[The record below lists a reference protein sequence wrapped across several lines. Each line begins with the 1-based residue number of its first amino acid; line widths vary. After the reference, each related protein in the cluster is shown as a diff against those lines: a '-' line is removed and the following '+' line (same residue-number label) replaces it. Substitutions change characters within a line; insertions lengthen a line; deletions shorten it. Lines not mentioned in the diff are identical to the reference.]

1 MRTLADTTPA
11 PDFTSVR
18 ADGQTLRTVPDL
30 FAFGLTRNT
39 TGVCASTKRGGSW
52 HATSPKAMQAQVR
65 RLALGLH
72 ALGVEPGDRVALH
85 AESSTQWLIVDQALA
100 AMGAISV
107 PLYPTQPGEQ
117 IQYIL
122 SNAGVCA
129 YIGSTGELFAA
140 VEPHLDDLPAL
151 DLLVG
156 LRGSFHPSMHTFAD
170 VLAEG
175 LAVEQQYP
183 ERFEAW
189 RAAVAPDDLYS
200 FIYTSGTTGKP
211 KGVMLTHRNLVSN
224 VLASLERMP
233 FSPEKHRGH
242 RVLSYLPLSHV
253 FERMLSLLYLYIG
266 FPIYFV
272 EHFEEFLDDV
282 QTVKPVHFS
291 TVPRLLE
298 KVFDSVRAK
307 AHQLTGFQKSIGTW
321 AVDLAT
327 AYDVDRR
334 QSLAEQAQHAMAD
347 RLVFSEIRA
356 LFGGNLV
363 GITSGGA
370 ALAPKIMNFIN
381 ALGIFCGQGYG
392 MTETSPVI
400 TVYHPKHLK
409 AGSVGPPLRNVR
421 VRIADDGEI
430 QTKGPHVMQ
439 GYYKMPGKTAE
450 VFTDDGWLCTGDI
463 GRMDREGHLY
473 ITDRKKALFK
483 LSTGKYVA
491 PQPIESS
498 LASHPMVDQVVVVG
512 AGRKYC
518 GALIVPNVEALHADG
533 LIAEDAALPDA
544 LEGQAVQEAI
554 QNAIG
559 ETNKGLSPWEQVKQ
573 FRLLP
578 QPFTISSGEL
588 TPKMSQRRSVIHERY
603 APEIDAIYE
612 AH

>member
-1 MRTLADTTPA
+1 MRTLVDTTPA

-18 ADGQTLRTVPDL
+18 ADGQTLCTVPDL

-52 HATSPKAMQAQVR
+52 HATSPAAMEAQVR

-72 ALGVEPGDRVALH
+72 ALGVERGDRVALH

-107 PLYPTQPGEQ
+107 PLYPTQPGDQ
-117 IQYIL
+117 IKYIL
-122 SNAGVCA
+122 SNAGAVA
-129 YIGSTGELFAA
+129 YVGSTADLFASVA
-140 VEPHLDDLPAL
+140 PHLDDLPAL
-151 DLLVG
+151 EVLVG
-156 LRGSFHPSMHTFAD
+156 LRGSFHPSMHRFAD
-170 VLAEG
+170 VLDQG
-175 LAVEQQYP
+175 VAVEQQHP
-183 ERFEAW
+183 KQFETW
-189 RAAVAPDDLYS
+189 RAAVEPDDLYS

-233 FSPEKHRGH
+233 FGPEEHRGH

-272 EHFEEFLDDV
+272 EDFEEFLDDV

-298 KVFDSVRAK
+298 KVYESVRAK
-307 AHQLTGFQKSIGTW
+307 AHRMTGFQKAVGTW
-321 AVDLAT
+321 AVELAT
-327 AYDVDRR
+327 DYDVDRR

-356 LFGGNLV
+356 LFGGNLI

-400 TVYHPKHLK
+400 SVYHPKHLK

-430 QTKGPHVMQ
+430 QTKGPNVMQ
-439 GYYKMPGKTAE
+439 GYYKLPGKTAD

-498 LASHPMVDQVVVVG
+498 LASHPLIDQAVVVG

-518 GALIVPNVEALHADG
+518 GALIVPNMEALRADG
-533 LIAEDAALPDA
+533 LISDDAARAEVLQH
-544 LEGQAVQEAI
+544 EAVQEAI

-573 FRLLP
+573 FHLLP
-578 QPFTISSGEL
+578 DPFTISSGEL
-588 TPKMSQRRSVIHERY
+588 TPKMSQRRSVIHKRY
-603 APEIDAIYE
+603 ARDIDAIYD
-612 AH
+612 A